1 MKLVIN
7 PLARNGKFGWYS
19 TFRKHVTM
27 PSSSTNAKLVLTRD
41 SVIANF
47 DKCSDI
53 FDKFFLPFHTLIFG
67 VSADNIQNVLWRV

>member
-7 PLARNGKFGWYS
+7 PLARNGKLGWYS

-27 PSSSTNAKLVLTRD
+27 PSSSTNAKLVLTGD

-53 FDKFFLPFHTLIFG
+53 IDKFFLPFRTLIFG